1 MKHYLFATSYPTIN
15 INPVQAPH
23 HHAISH
29 LVIDSVS
36 CSGAIFDHLSCCNC
50 FESSTTA
57 LYGQSKFLPS
67 AEASTCRPQPFRAS
81 LLLMLCQV
89 KS

>member
-23 HHAISH
+23 HRAISH
-29 LVIDSVS
+29 MMIDSIS
-36 CSGAIFDHLSCCNC
+36 CSGAIFDHLSCYNC
-50 FESSTTA
+50 FESSKMA

-67 AEASTCRPQPFRAS
+67 AKASTCRSQPFRTQ